1 MRHCCHDFLMGFIYF
16 FKWDLCDVTFC
27 SRIIVFLF
35 LTCIHITCDWK
46 KSLNDFFIQTF
57 ISDVFSLIQYE
68 KIYSRLMSSFLCCPL
83 ISCQCDSGH
92 MKVVIHF
99 DLRPV
104 LVSMP
109 YVPSWNCGR
118 PPGSVPARTGPT
130 LASCGTGCANQSE
143 YFPWVRAQPSPA

>member
-1 MRHCCHDFLMGFIYF
+1 MTEKNHWTISLSKHLYLM
-16 FKWDLCDVTFC
+16 
-27 SRIIVFLF
+27 
-35 LTCIHITCDWK
+35 
-46 KSLNDFFIQTF
+46 SLVLQC
-57 ISDVFSLIQYE
+57 E
-68 KIYSRLMSSFLCCPL
+68 KIYSRLMSSFFCCLL

-130 LASCGTGCANQSE
+130 VASCGSGCANQSE
-143 YFPWVRAQPSPA
+143 SFPWVRAQPSPAQSQAAVLWVVGTYKETVLIQTSASSMLFQNSHDLVK

>member
-1 MRHCCHDFLMGFIYF
+1 M
-16 FKWDLCDVTFC
+16 TE
-27 SRIIVFLF
+27 
-35 LTCIHITCDWK
+35 K

-68 KIYSRLMSSFLCCPL
+68 KIYSRLMSFFLCCPL

-130 LASCGTGCANQSE
+130 VASCGTGCANQRP
-143 YFPWVRAQPSPA
+143 FPAQSQAAVLWVVGTYKETAYPNLSKQHAISK